1 MTRARQCL
9 FSLVFCCSPLLIATA
24 QSPQPDTAAAT
35 QPKADHQV
43 TLDVVVTDASGRVV
57 PNLDPQ
63 AFTVLD
69 DEKPQK
75 LSSFQSVH
83 GAATDPLEVTL
94 VVDMANASF
103 ADVSY
108 ARAQVDAFL
117 RKDGGK
123 LAQPTRIVVLT
134 DTGAKIEQLSRDG
147 NALADALK
155 KNATALR
162 TINADANGQ
171 GLVERFNISLGILN
185 QLATYEAKRPGR
197 KELIWISPGWPTLE
211 GANFDKDAR
220 NRPAI
225 FAHIV
230 AYSTM
235 LRKARITLY
244 SIDPSGTTGSV
255 NNSHAFLYEGFL
267 KPVNGPKEADEGDL
281 ALQVLALHSG
291 GLALRA
297 SNNLVGEI
305 ETCVADAN
313 NYYTVSFTADPAERA
328 DEYRPIS
335 VKVNQPGVTVRT
347 SAGYYTTQP

>member
-1 MTRARQCL
+1 MKPMSPYL
-9 FSLVFCCSPLLIATA
+9 FSLVLCCSPLLTLAAQQPNTATA
-24 QSPQPDTAAAT
+24 ALPQ
-35 QPKADHQV
+35 ADHQI
-43 TLDVVVTDASGRVV
+43 TLDAVVTDASGNTV
-57 PNLDPQ
+57 PNLGPQ

-75 LSSFQSVH
+75 LLSFQAVQ
-83 GAATDPLEVTL
+83 GTATNPPLEVTL

-103 ADVSY
+103 AEVSY
-108 ARAQVDAFL
+108 ERSQVDSFL
-117 RKDGGK
+117 RQNGGK
-123 LAQPTRIVVLT
+123 LALPTRVVVLT
-134 DTGAKIEQLSRDG
+134 DTGAKIEQLTRDG

-171 GLVERFNISLGILN
+171 GLIERFNLSLGILN

-211 GANFDKDAR
+211 GATFDKDAR
-220 NRPAI
+220 NRPSI

-244 SIDPSGTTGSV
+244 SIDPSGTTGTV
-255 NNSHAFLYEGFL
+255 NNSRAYLYEGFL
-267 KPVNGPKEADEGDL
+267 KPVNNPKEADEGAL

-297 SNNLVGEI
+297 SNNLIGEI
-305 ETCVADAN
+305 ETCLRDAN

-328 DEYRPIS
+328 DEYRPLSI
-335 VKVNQPGVTVRT
+335 KVSQPGVTVRT